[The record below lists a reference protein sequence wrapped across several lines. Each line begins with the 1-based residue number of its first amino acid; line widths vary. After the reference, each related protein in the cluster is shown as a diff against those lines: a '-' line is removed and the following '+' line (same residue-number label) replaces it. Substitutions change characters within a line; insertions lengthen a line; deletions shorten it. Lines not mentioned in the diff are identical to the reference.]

1 MQAESVSGS
10 LHLGDQVADGL
21 DAFHLLTEVLRLKEV
36 TKVSVAL
43 VSGHLV
49 QVEEALVDRLLQLES
64 GLHGFKWSS
73 PLHGGWLGDVL
84 EDDSSA
90 PLGLVLHQLHAMG
103 ALLPGLRLEMSSE
116 SVEGLV
122 VPVEP
127 RTLGRRNHQVQ

>member
-43 VSGHLV
+43 VSCHLV

-64 GLHGFKWSS
+64 GLHASSGVPHSMVVGLAMSWKTTLPPLLVWYSISFMPWARSS
-73 PLHGGWLGDVL
+73 PDSVL
-84 EDDSSA
+84 KCPA
-90 PLGLVLHQLHAMG
+90 NPW
-103 ALLPGLRLEMSSE
+103 R
-116 SVEGLV
+116 
-122 VPVEP
+122 
-127 RTLGRRNHQVQ
+127 